1 MYMGDPQRVAA
12 IMLVWRYL
20 AKPKSAGT
28 KPGEDRGWRK
38 IEEEEER
45 GKINETMKKRLS
57 VDGYFSV
64 LT

>member
-28 KPGEDRGWRK
+28 KPGEDGRGRR
-38 IEEEEER
+38 EER
-45 GKINETMKKRLS
+45 
-57 VDGYFSV
+57 
-64 LT
+64 